1 MSQDWVGTTPGAV
14 AIDREAAA
22 PFVAPGLIDRSGPT
36 LRVGERAIRRIAHH
50 KSAERDIVFI
60 FLRQAFYESRV
71 RLMKKVSFRWRENDA
86 AVRAY
91 CAMSAAEFR
100 GINARQRWANWRF
113 IPRNLDGRLPAGP
126 VKALDLCC
134 GVGDSTDVLAFY
146 LAPGSEI
153 LGLEYNPE
161 FVESA
166 RRRELYDEN
175 GRPARVRFRVQSVLE
190 TFREADGTP
199 VLTGSVDLANSCGAV
214 GSHFDRRTT
223 AVLLDELR
231 RVLKPGGLATI
242 DSGPDGTTPEE
253 LVALARKRGFTV
265 LNQTRS
271 CVFDR
276 FAQLCL
282 RSPLPRNG
290 GEG

>member
-1 MSQDWVGTTPGAV
+1 MSQDWIRTTP
-14 AIDREAAA
+14 EAALRGEVVPFAA
-22 PFVAPGLIDRSGPT
+22 PDLVDRGGET
-36 LRVGERAIRRIAHH
+36 LRIGERTIRRVAHH
-50 KSAERDIVFI
+50 KSPDGNIVFI
-60 FLRQAFYESRV
+60 FVRQAFYESRV
-71 RLMKKVSFRWRENDA
+71 RFMKKVSFRWRENDA

-91 CAMSAAEFR
+91 CSMTPGEFE
-100 GINARQRWANWRF
+100 GINARQRWANWWV
-113 IPRNLDGRLPAGP
+113 IPRNLDGRLPSRP
-126 VKALDLCC
+126 VRALDLCC
-134 GVGDSTDVLAFY
+134 GVGDSTEVLAFY
-146 LAPGSEI
+146 LTPGSEI

-161 FVESA
+161 FVDVA
-166 RRRELYDEN
+166 RRRELHDEN
-175 GRPARVRFRVQSVLE
+175 GRRARVRFRVQSVRE

-199 VLTGSVDLANSCGAV
+199 VADGSVDLVNSCGAV
-214 GSHFDRRTT
+214 GCHFDRQTT
-223 AVLLDELR
+223 GALLDEVG
-231 RVLKPGGLATI
+231 RVLRPGGLATI

-253 LVALARKRGFTV
+253 LNALARARGFTV